1 QALDTYGAIDI
12 LVSNAAVNPVLG
24 GTLEA
29 EEEVW
34 DKLWEDEERRQ
45 AVMSSMGI
53 DRLGTPSDV
62 ASVVT
67 FLCSPAASYVVGE
80 TVVVAGGAPSRL

>member
-1 QALDTYGAIDI
+1 MT
-12 LVSNAAVNPVLG
+12 SP
-24 GTLEA
+24 
-29 EEEVW
+29 
-34 DKLWEDEERRQ
+34 LWAWLTR
-45 AVMSSMGI
+45 ATPPFLPLPSP
-53 DRLGTPSDV
+53 RLGTPSDV